1 MENFA
6 EAKFLNTDNPPVS
19 LRLTAPFTQGGLVAG
34 NNSFTDPDNLLA
46 PVPLHKGPDDTM
58 QQMHIYSL

>member
-19 LRLTAPFTQGGLVAG
+19 LRLTAPFTQGGLMAG
-34 NNSFTDPDNLLA
+34 CYSFTNLHTLL
-46 PVPLHKGPDDTM
+46 P
-58 QQMHIYSL
+58 QHIYIMGLMK

>member
-19 LRLTAPFTQGGLVAG
+19 LRLTAPFTQGGLAAEYHTLI
-34 NNSFTDPDNLLA
+34 NPYNLLINILCA
-46 PVPLHKGPDDTM
+46 GGPYGRTSHF
-58 QQMHIYSL
+58 Q